1 MDPITDRLPPQNIE
15 AEQSVLGCLMLD
27 KDAIFQIADILKPAD
42 FYKPVHQ
49 FIYQAMLKLYERRE
63 PIDVLSLSNRL
74 TEKKQLEEIGGHA
87 YLTDLVNTV
96 PTAAYVKSY
105 ADIVSRKALLRRL
118 IDSAA
123 RITQSAFEES
133 EDVEV
138 ILDKA
143 EQRIFNVSQKYARQ
157 DFILIKP
164 MLAEAFERLD
174 ELHKG
179 DGKLRG
185 LSTGFYDLDNKL
197 AGLQKADLI
206 ILAAR
211 PSYGKTSLALDI
223 GRHIALHE
231 KVPVGIFS
239 LEMSK
244 EQLTERMLC
253 AESGVDLWK
262 LRTGRLSD
270 KEEMGESDFSRL
282 GHAMGELSEAPI
294 YIDDSPSGTIME
306 IRTKARRLQSEK
318 GLGLIMLDYLQLME
332 GRGVTSYENRVQV
345 VSEISRGLKSI
356 ARELNIPVLALSQLS
371 RQVESRTP
379 PIPKLAD
386 LRDSGSIEQDADV
399 VMFLYREKYYK
410 KDTAR
415 ENETDVLISK
425 HRNGPIGS
433 VTLIFD
439 EQRVSFKTKAKT
451 YESNIPQEII
461 P

>member
-244 EQLTERMLC
+244 DQLVDRLLC
-253 AESGVDLWK
+253 NQGQVSLWK
-262 LRTGRLSD
+262 YRTGKLSGQ
-270 KEEMGESDFSRL
+270 GEDNDFSRISQ
-282 GHAMGELSEAPI
+282 AIDVLSQAPI
-294 YIDDSPSGTIME
+294 YIDDSSATSVMQM
-306 IRTKARRLQSEK
+306 RAMARRLQADQ
-318 GLGLIMLDYLQLME
+318 GLGLIIVDYLQLME
-332 GRGVTSYENRVQV
+332 SAGESRVQ
-345 VSEISRGLKSI
+345 EISNISRSLKGL
-356 ARELNIPVLALSQLS
+356 ARELNIPVLAISQLS
-371 RQVESRTP
+371 RAVEARPDQVPRLS
-379 PIPKLAD
+379 D
-386 LRDSGSIEQDADV
+386 LRESGSIEQDSDV
-399 VMFLYREKYYK
+399 VLFIHR
-410 KDTAR
+410 KDRVNPNTEQKNIVDIIIA
-415 ENETDVLISK
+415 K
-425 HRNGPIGS
+425 HRNGPIGAIQ
-433 VTLIFD
+433 LYFNEDI
-439 EQRVSFKTKAKT
+439 VSFRNLQK
-451 YESNIPQEII
+451 SV
-461 P
+461 

>member
-244 EQLTERMLC
+244 DQLVDRLLC
-253 AESGVDLWK
+253 NQGQVSLWK
-262 LRTGRLSD
+262 YRTGKLSGQ
-270 KEEMGESDFSRL
+270 GEDNDFSRISQ
-282 GHAMGELSEAPI
+282 AIDVLSQAPI
-294 YIDDSPSGTIME
+294 YIDDSSATSVMQM
-306 IRTKARRLQSEK
+306 RAMARRLQADQ
-318 GLGLIMLDYLQLME
+318 GLGLIIVDYLQLME
-332 GRGVTSYENRVQV
+332 SAGESRVQ
-345 VSEISRGLKSI
+345 EISNISRSLKGL
-356 ARELNIPVLALSQLS
+356 ARELNIPVLAISQLS
-371 RQVESRTP
+371 RAVEARPDQVPRLS
-379 PIPKLAD
+379 D
-386 LRDSGSIEQDADV
+386 LRESGSIEQDSDV
-399 VMFLYREKYYK
+399 VLFIHR
-410 KDTAR
+410 KDRVNPNTEQKNIVDIIIA
-415 ENETDVLISK
+415 K

-433 VTLIFD
+433 IQLYFNEDI
-439 EQRVSFKTKAKT
+439 VSFRNLQK
-451 YESNIPQEII
+451 SV
-461 P
+461 

>member
-1 MDPITDRLPPQNIE
+1 MDPVTDKLPPQNIE

-42 FYKPVHQ
+42 FYKPIHQ
-49 FIYQAMLKLYERRE
+49 SIYQAMLELYERRE

-74 TEKKQLEEIGGHA
+74 IERKQLDEIGGHA
-87 YLTDLVNTV
+87 YLTDLVNSV

-123 RITQSAFEES
+123 KITQSAFEES
-133 EDVEV
+133 EDVET

-143 EQRIFNVSQKYARQ
+143 EQKIFNVSQKYVRQ
-157 DFILIKP
+157 DFISIKP

-206 ILAAR
+206 VLAAR

-223 GRHIALHE
+223 GRHIALQE

-244 EQLTERMLC
+244 DQLVDRLLC
-253 AESGVDLWK
+253 NQGQVSLWK
-262 LRTGRLSD
+262 YRTGRLSAH
-270 KEEMGESDFSRL
+270 GEDNDFSRINQ
-282 GHAMGELSEAPI
+282 AIDVLSQAPI
-294 YIDDSPSGTIME
+294 FIDDSSATGVMQM
-306 IRTKARRLQSEK
+306 RAMARRLQADQ
-318 GLGLIMLDYLQLME
+318 GLGLIIVDYLQLME
-332 GRGVTSYENRVQV
+332 GVGESRVQ
-345 VSEISRGLKSI
+345 EISNISRSLKGL
-356 ARELNIPVLALSQLS
+356 ARELNIPVLAISQLS
-371 RQVESRTP
+371 RAVEQRPDQVPRLS
-379 PIPKLAD
+379 D
-386 LRDSGSIEQDADV
+386 LRESGSIEQDSDV
-399 VMFLYREKYYK
+399 VLFIHR
-410 KDTAR
+410 KDRVNPNTEQKNIVDIIIA
-415 ENETDVLISK
+415 K
-425 HRNGPIGS
+425 HRNGPIGQIQLYFNED
-433 VTLIFD
+433 V
-439 EQRVSFKTKAKT
+439 VSFRNLQK
-451 YESNIPQEII
+451 
-461 P
+461 

>member
-1 MDPITDRLPPQNIE
+1 MDPTTDKLPPQNIE

-27 KDAIFQIADILKPAD
+27 KDAIFQIADILKPQD

-49 FIYQAMLKLYERRE
+49 FVYQAMLELYERRE

-74 TEKKQLEEIGGHA
+74 IEKKQLEEIGGHA
-87 YLTDLVNTV
+87 YLTDLVNAV

-123 RITQSAFEES
+123 RITQSAYEES

-143 EQRIFNVSQKYARQ
+143 EQRIFSVSQKYVRQ
-157 DFILIKP
+157 DFISIKP

-185 LSTGFYDLDNKL
+185 LATGFYDLDNKL

-223 GRHIALHE
+223 GRHIAVHE
-231 KVPVGIFS
+231 KIPVGIFS

-244 EQLTERMLC
+244 DQLVDRLLC
-253 AESGVDLWK
+253 NQGQVNLWK
-262 LRTGRLSD
+262 YRTGKLSGQ
-270 KEEMGESDFSRL
+270 GEDNDFSRISQ
-282 GHAMGELSEAPI
+282 AIDVLSQAPI
-294 YIDDSPSGTIME
+294 YIDDSSATGVMQM
-306 IRTKARRLQSEK
+306 RAMSRRLQADQ
-318 GLGLIMLDYLQLME
+318 GLGLIIVDYLQLME
-332 GRGVTSYENRVQV
+332 GKGESRVQ
-345 VSEISRGLKSI
+345 EISNISRSLKGL
-356 ARELNIPVLALSQLS
+356 ARELNIPVLAISQLS
-371 RQVESRTP
+371 RAVEARPDQVPRLS
-379 PIPKLAD
+379 D
-386 LRDSGSIEQDADV
+386 LRESGSIEQDSDV
-399 VMFLYREKYYK
+399 VLFIHR
-410 KDTAR
+410 KDRVNPNTEQRNIVEIIIA
-415 ENETDVLISK
+415 K

-433 VTLIFD
+433 IQLYFNEDI
-439 EQRVSFKTKAKT
+439 VSFRNLQK
-451 YESNIPQEII
+451 SL
-461 P
+461 